1 MLCMSNM
8 LDKLSYNS
16 KELEQATGISIKQWR
31 ELRDKGMIKTS
42 IIGRREIWQRSDVE
56 DVLSQIKGTRK
67 EER

>member
-1 MLCMSNM
+1 MPYMSNM

-16 KELEQATGISIKQWR
+16 RELEEATGISIKQWR
-31 ELRDKGMIKTS
+31 ELRDKGLIQTS

-67 EER
+67 EEL